1 MIILKKN
8 ILETGLSPLQLSSNY
23 SFLILFEDYYNR
35 NNIQSFYSEQDSS
48 VRGSHQV
55 YVMLYFK

>member
-8 ILETGLSPLQLSSNY
+8 IFETGLSPLQLSSNY